1 MTRRLARRPGL
12 VRRLLIALAMLL
24 GAALAP
30 AAARAAKIEPVTS
43 PGGITAW
50 LVEDHSLPVVT
61 LDVSFRGGAAL
72 DPPEKTGLAN
82 FTADLLDEGAG
93 DLDSPAFQGRLED
106 LAASFEASVSEDG
119 VRLSLRSITA
129 NLAPSLDLLR
139 LALTQPRFDA
149 PAVAR
154 VRGQLLDEL
163 ARDAQEP
170 HYIAGRLWWR
180 NALGDHPYARP
191 SHGTPESIG
200 RITDDD
206 MHAFARQRFGRDV
219 MLIGVV
225 GDVTPQALADLL
237 DKTFGALPAQAAPG
251 AVADV
256 AVAAKD
262 KLLLAKLP
270 IPQSVVVFGQPGIK
284 RNDPDWYTAYVVN
297 HILGG
302 GGFTSRLTNEVREKR
317 GLAYSIYT
325 GLQPLDHGGVIAG
338 SVATQNS
345 RLSQSLDL
353 IRAEW
358 RRMRDDGP
366 TAKELEDAKT
376 YLTGSFPLNLDSTGS
391 IAATLVAVQRDHLGI
406 DYLDRRNAL
415 IDAVTLDDA
424 KRIARRLFDP
434 DALSFVVVG
443 SPENLVGAREVSPN
457 GS

>member
-1 MTRRLARRPGL
+1 T
-12 VRRLLIALAMLL
+12 
-24 GAALAP
+24 
-30 AAARAAKIEPVTS
+30 
-43 PGGITAW
+43 
-50 LVEDHSLPVVT
+50 
-61 LDVSFRGGAAL
+61 
-72 DPPEKTGLAN
+72 
-82 FTADLLDEGAG
+82 
-93 DLDSPAFQGRLED
+93 FQGRLED
-106 LAASFEASVSEDG
+106 LAASFEASVSEEA
-119 VRLSLRSITA
+119 VSLSLRSITA

-139 LALTQPRFDA
+139 LALTEPRFDA
-149 PAVAR
+149 TAVAR

-191 SHGTPESIG
+191 SHGTPESVA
-200 RITDDD
+200 RITAED
-206 MHAFARQRFGRDV
+206 MHAFVPQRFGRDV

-225 GDVTPQALADLL
+225 GDVTPQALAELL
-237 DKTFGALPAQAAPG
+237 DKTFGALPAKAAPG

-284 RNDPDWYTAYVVN
+284 RDDPDWYAAYVVN

-325 GLQPLDHGGVIAG
+325 GLQPLQHSGIIAG

-345 RLSQSLDL
+345 RLSQSLEL

-406 DYLDRRNAL
+406 DYLDRRKAL

-424 KRIARRLFDP
+424 KRVAHRLFDP